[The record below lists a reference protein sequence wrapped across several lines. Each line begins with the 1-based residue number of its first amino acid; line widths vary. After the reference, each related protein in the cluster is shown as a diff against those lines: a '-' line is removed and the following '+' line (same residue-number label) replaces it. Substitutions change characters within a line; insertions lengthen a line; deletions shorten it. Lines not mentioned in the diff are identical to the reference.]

1 MGPSSPITRLHYL
14 AAPLFLFWWFYT
26 LSILDPMNVDWLKV
40 NVGWWK
46 DNMDPFQ
53 AFLGWTA
60 FRFSDWQWPLGLSRL
75 IAYPNGMPLIA
86 TDSNPLVSIPLKLL
100 SPLLPYPFQFEG
112 WWLLVSVFLSY
123 AIAFRLLRDLSGR
136 PVGSVLGAAFV
147 TIAPILPF
155 RWNHNSLSSQWL
167 ILGAFSIFLRPKSD
181 GAAVTRYAGLHALV
195 IALHPYFV
203 PMVAPIAGMDLV
215 RRSVRRLREQEGWIH
230 SLAPLVL
237 GSAVIALSGLIAAWV
252 TGILVLTN
260 VDTELGLFTMD
271 PLAWFNPMGT
281 SSILPSWTTGWGQYE
296 GYQYLGLGG
305 FLLVLAGAVSL
316 ALRRGQDAR
325 RLGHAALWLTP
336 AFVVWYVM
344 AVSPTVTAF
353 GHVVLSLRIDDL
365 PVLGQ
370 VFSIFRSSG
379 RFGWP
384 ITYFVL
390 LSGVLLTLT
399 VDRRAALAILAAAL
413 LIQVWDLAPLAR
425 SVKAGTAGRGREFTS
440 STDPWRAIASAAKW
454 IYVPPDIVGPDVEN
468 IEILLKLGSIAFPGR
483 IPMNRFYY
491 AHVSTAAETSVNV
504 AEDKKVLAG
513 DNLDRGVLYLIN
525 NNILEAWTRTEAPAL
540 SRLALFDG
548 RLIVPP
554 ADARENLSGLLHFA
568 SAASVLSLDGIVKD
582 CSDECAL
589 ALAVRDDGSKRLS
602 SDFVKLMNSRG
613 AAHLEALAGQG
624 SYAALLVDGRVVKE
638 AASPDKEVV
647 IEARPFD
654 IDVRAVSGARASN
667 SSGLF
672 VNGANLSPDR
682 RGLNVVELRPG
693 RIAYVGN
700 FDTNTDAG
708 ASQPG
713 R

>member
-1 MGPSSPITRLHYL
+1 MGPSSPMTRLHYL
-14 AAPLFLFWWFYT
+14 AAPLFLFWWFYS
-26 LSILDPMNVDWLKV
+26 LSILDPT
-40 NVGWWK
+40 NVGWLK
-46 DNMDPFQ
+46 DNQDPFQ

-60 FRFSDWQWPLGLSRL
+60 FRFSDWQWPLGMSRL
-75 IAYPNGMPLIA
+75 VAYPNGMPLIV

-112 WWLLVSVFLSY
+112 CWLLLSVFLSY
-123 AIAFRLLRDLSGR
+123 ALAFRLLRDLSGH
-136 PVGSVLGAAFV
+136 PVGSALGAALV
-147 TIAPILPF
+147 AVAPIFLF
-155 RWNHNSLSSQWL
+155 RWLHNSLSSQWL
-167 ILGAFSIFLRPKSD
+167 ILAALSIFLRPRPD
-181 GAAVTRYAGLHALV
+181 GATVAKYAGLHALV
-195 IALHPYFV
+195 IAVHPYYV

-215 RRSVRRLREQEGWIH
+215 RRSARRLRERKGWLR

-237 GSAVIALSGLIAAWV
+237 GSAAIAIAGLIAAWI
-252 TGILVLTN
+252 TGMLALTH
-260 VDTELGLFTMD
+260 VGSDPGFFTMD

-281 SSILPSWTTGWGQYE
+281 SSFLPSWKTGWGQYE

-336 AFVVWYVM
+336 AFVLWYAM

-353 GHVVLSLRIDDL
+353 GHVVLSLDIDNL
-365 PVLGQ
+365 PLALRVL
-370 VFSIFRSSG
+370 SIFRSSG

-399 VDRRAALAILAAAL
+399 IDRRAALAILAAAF

-440 STDPWRAIASAAKW
+440 STDPWRAIVSAAKW
-454 IYVPPDIVGPDVEN
+454 IYVSPDIVGPHIDN
-468 IEILLKLGSIAFPGR
+468 IEILELGSIAFPAG

-491 AHVSTAAETSVNV
+491 AQEMSTEAQTSANA

-513 DNLDRGVLYLIN
+513 ENLEPGVLYLIDN
-525 NNILEAWTRTEAPAL
+525 NTLEAWTRTEAQAL
-540 SRLALFDG
+540 SRLVIFDG

-554 ADARENLSGLLHFA
+554 ADARPNPAGLLHFA
-568 SAASVLSLDGIVKD
+568 PSASDVSLYELVKN

-589 ALAVRDDGSKRLS
+589 AIVIREDAAKRLS
-602 SDFVKLMNSRG
+602 SDFVELMNSRG
-613 AAHLEALAGQG
+613 ATHLEDLVDQG

-647 IEARPFD
+647 VEGRPLD
-654 IDVRAVSGARASN
+654 IDVRAVSGGASAWN
-667 SSGLF
+667 NSGLF

-682 RGLNVVELRPG
+682 RGLNIVELRPG
-693 RIAYVGN
+693 KIAYVGN
-700 FDTNTDAG
+700 FDTNADAG
-708 ASQPG
+708 ASQP
-713 R
+713 RR